1 MLYAFGFERV
11 GVFVGDLY
19 FVDPRPAKGQE
30 GAERGVRLEL
40 RILDRGALKGSIYSA
55 QPIEV
60 GQPVWRADLLESAA
74 GPPGSFDRTHH
85 HPAFTGWE
93 PGRRVFT
100 RELSADPLAWLG
112 AQLADLDG
120 LLASA
125 GFPADAAGPDD
136 AESLLGV
143 VPEIVDVTRRLL
155 EKVHRGELGRPPRDE
170 ALVGLT
176 PVAAGP
182 ADGSAVAPG
191 ASEVSIRAGWL

>member
-60 GQPVWRADLLESAA
+60 GQPVWRADLLESVA

-170 ALVGLT
+170 ALAGLT
-176 PVAAGP
+176 PVAA
-182 ADGSAVAPG
+182 APG